1 MNCSSYS
8 CIYRYMHA
16 RDYSRCLHQC
26 QLCRDML
33 ITYICTLSREA
44 LQLFGTL
51 SLQLAMELLQ
61 CLGAPPSCQRKLQ
74 AQTVGFSGL
83 VFVGLKSHGL
93 GFRV

>member
-1 MNCSSYS
+1 MHATIVDA
-8 CIYRYMHA
+8 CIYN
-16 RDYSRCLHQC
+16 
-26 QLCRDML
+26 ML

-74 AQTVGFSGL
+74 AQTVGSSGL
-83 VFVGLKSHGL
+83 VFVGLKIK
-93 GFRV
+93 GF